1 MTSVIHSNCLAE
13 HDFSEKLVSTPG
25 LKSGTGFFR
34 MMLQREWAKG
44 SPISSKLIDH
54 FVTAITFPRTTN
66 EYRLSNAE
74 GVPHDQTLQV
84 DGSGGDR
91 MCGNYLVR
99 FRRDHRGVIA
109 SCRGNQQWGSRL
121 ERRHAA
127 RCFRVFVDRKEAA
140 QRRRGI
146 IVWCRV
152 RDLNSR
158 PTVYKTAALPLS

>member
-1 MTSVIHSNCLAE
+1 MTSVIHSICLAE

-99 FRRDHRGVIA
+99 LRRDYRGVIA

-152 RDLNSR
+152 RD
-158 PTVYKTAALPLS
+158 